1 MKESPPRLDEETFRL
16 LGDLVHDY
24 CGITFQREMSFLL
37 ERRLRDRLAVLGLH
51 SFRDYYRY
59 LRFDENR
66 QRELEIAAERLTTN
80 ETYFFREKAQL
91 RAFREDVLPALART
105 RARQRRLRVWSAGCS
120 TGEEAYTVAILIL
133 ESGLFEGWRIDV
145 FGTDISRAALAR
157 ARKGEYGRHAL
168 RETEDE
174 DRARFFERVGEERW
188 RIVDRVRRI
197 VSFGHL
203 NLADPRTFALVGA
216 VDVIFCRNV
225 IIYFSAEVKRRL
237 IGRFF
242 DHLAPGG
249 YLLLG
254 HSESLLNLSTEFEL
268 VHLEYDLVYRRP
280 ELSP

>member
-1 MKESPPRLDEETFRL
+1 M
-16 LGDLVHDY
+16 
-24 CGITFQREMSFLL
+24 
-37 ERRLRDRLAVLGLH
+37 
-51 SFRDYYRY
+51 
-59 LRFDENR
+59 
-66 QRELEIAAERLTTN
+66 
-80 ETYFFREKAQL
+80 
-91 RAFREDVLPALART
+91 LPALADA

-120 TGEEAYTVAILIL
+120 TGEEAYTIAILIL

-168 RETEDE
+168 RETEDA
-174 DRARFFERVGEERW
+174 DRVRFFEPVGEDRW

-203 NLADPRTFALVGA
+203 NLADPRTFALVGT
-216 VDVIFCRNV
+216 VDAIFCRNV
-225 IIYFSAEVKRRL
+225 LIYFSAEVKRRL
-237 IGRFF
+237 IGHFF

-254 HSESLLNLSTEFEL
+254 HSESLLNLSTDFEL

-280 ELSP
+280 ELLP